1 MFGPDKLLGQLSK
14 LDRYGNMA
22 TVGDFN
28 PLSANIP
35 ATKVE
40 VSVSCSIIP
49 LVGYCA
55 EVYHAVE
62 NFVPFQR
69 WLLMKKEYWAK

>member
-1 MFGPDKLLGQLSK
+1 MFGPDKLLGPLPK

-28 PLSANIP
+28 PLSASIP

-40 VSVSCSIIP
+40 LSVSC
-49 LVGYCA
+49 
-55 EVYHAVE
+55 
-62 NFVPFQR
+62 R
-69 WLLMKKEYWAK
+69 